1 MIEVYLMA
9 TLEGKEPSQSFES
22 EKQDI
27 CHLATMLVEVGMG
40 LAEKKEEGTSNDS
53 KSSSTKKKI

>member
-1 MIEVYLMA
+1 MA
-9 TLEGKEPSQSFES
+9 TLEDQEPSQSFES

-40 LAEKKEEGTSNDS
+40 LAEQKEEGISIKND
-53 KSSSTKKKI
+53 SSSTKK